1 MNNNSTQPLHHNR
14 SSGLPD
20 RLERWADGPAPTVA
34 PHRWLHSLTRIALIV
49 LREMQLNYLN
59 LRTGALTYALL
70 LSMVPLLAMSTAVVK
85 GLGGGDQLRDI
96 VFSYIDTLEQTAPT
110 VIAGPDQQAT
120 TQLAPPAPTPV
131 NSPSAAEPAADLT
144 GHLRAA
150 AARLFDYVDRTSF
163 ATLGTFGILGVFLS
177 VILVLSQI
185 EAAMNTIWHVESS
198 RSLLRKIADYLTLMV
213 LLPIAINV
221 ALAAGTVLTSESLS
235 GRLDRI
241 IPAAWL
247 QSVLL
252 GGIPILFLTVAL
264 YVAYIFFPNTKVKTI
279 PTLIGALLAGTLWF
293 ATQNLFIGLQVGVAN
308 YNAIYGSFATIP
320 LFLVW
325 IYFGWLFVLL
335 GAEVAYAI
343 QHRASYALQERPS
356 DGVQELSA
364 AFDICATVADRF
376 EDGRGTTIDDLAA
389 ASPCY
394 CRDLLTATVD
404 KLAAAGLLHH
414 SGETGALMPSAPPGS
429 FDHRRLISVILGN
442 SPPDTAGGRRTAEVI
457 AAAQAGP
464 QHGESAGPE
473 DATAD
478 DRRTD
483 QSPEPP
489 PVSPS

>member
-1 MNNNSTQPLHHNR
+1 MNNNSTQPLLDNR
-14 SSGLPD
+14 SSRFPH
-20 RLERWADGPAPTVA
+20 RLLRWADGPPPTI
-34 PHRWLHSLTRIALIV
+34 PPLRWLHSLTRIALIV
-49 LREMQLNYLN
+49 LREMELNYLN

-120 TQLAPPAPTPV
+120 TQLSPPTSTSADPPPA
-131 NSPSAAEPAADLT
+131 NEPAADLT

-185 EAAMNTIWHVESS
+185 EAAMNTIWHVENS

-221 ALAAGTVLTSESLS
+221 ALAAGTVLTSKSLS
-235 GRLDRI
+235 GHLDRI
-241 IPAAWL
+241 IPAAWM
-247 QSVLL
+247 QSLLL

-264 YVAYIFFPNTKVKTI
+264 YVAYIFFPNTKVKTV

-343 QHRASYALQERPS
+343 QHRSSYALQERPS
-356 DGVQELSA
+356 DGVQQLSA
-364 AFDICATVADRF
+364 AFDICATVAGRF

-394 CRDLLTATVD
+394 RRDLLTATVD
-404 KLAAAGLLHH
+404 RLVAAGLLHH

-429 FDHRRLISVILGN
+429 IDHRRLINVIFGS
-442 SPPDTAGGRRTAEVI
+442 SPPDTTGGRRTAEVI

-464 QHGESAGPE
+464 QHRDPAESGDTP
-473 DATAD
+473 TD
-478 DRRTD
+478 DYRTD
-483 QSPEPP
+483 QSSAPP
-489 PVSPS
+489 SISPP

>member
-1 MNNNSTQPLHHNR
+1 MNDNSTPPLRRRAASR
-14 SSGLPD
+14 SPH
-20 RLERWADGPAPTVA
+20 RLVLWADGPAPAAA
-34 PHRWLHSLTRIALIV
+34 PLKWLHSLTRIMLIV
-49 LREMQLNYLN
+49 LREMELNYLN

-96 VFSYIDTLEQTAPT
+96 VFTYIDTLEQTAPS
-110 VIAGPDQQAT
+110 VRAAPDQVQT
-120 TQLAPPAPTPV
+120 RQQPDPDSTSPPD
-131 NSPSAAEPAADLT
+131 AEPAADLT

-150 AARLFDYVDRTSF
+150 ADRLFDYVDRTSF
-163 ATLGTFGILGVFLS
+163 ATLGTFGILGVFLA

-221 ALAAGTVLTSESLS
+221 ALAAGTVLTSKSLS
-235 GRLDRI
+235 GHLDRL
-241 IPAAWL
+241 IPATWM
-247 QSVLL
+247 QSLLL

-293 ATQNLFIGLQVGVAN
+293 ATQNLFIGLQIGVAN

-343 QHRASYALQERPS
+343 QNRASYALQERRN
-356 DGVQELSA
+356 DVVQQLSA
-364 AFDICATVADRF
+364 AFDICAFIADRF
-376 EDGRGTTIDDLAA
+376 EEGRGTTIDDLAA

-394 CRDLLTATVD
+394 RHDLLAATVD
-404 KLAAAGLLHH
+404 DLVAAGLLHH
-414 SGETGALMPSAPPGS
+414 ASETGALMPSAPPGS
-429 FDHRRLISVILGN
+429 IDHRRLIDVVFGTT
-442 SPPDTAGGRRTAEVI
+442 PPDTTGGRNTAELI
-457 AAAQAGP
+457 AAAQAAP
-464 QHGESAGPE
+464 HREESVSRE
-473 DATAD
+473 ATTINDGAD
-478 DRRTD
+478 HW
-483 QSPEPP
+483 SPET
-489 PVSPS
+489 PVSTGRSA